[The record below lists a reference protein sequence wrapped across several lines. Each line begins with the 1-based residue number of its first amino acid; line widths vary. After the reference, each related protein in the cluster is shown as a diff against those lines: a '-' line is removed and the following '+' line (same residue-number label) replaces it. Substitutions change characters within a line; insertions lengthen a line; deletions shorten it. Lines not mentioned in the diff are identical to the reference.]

1 MITEQTGDLLKVEAE
16 ALVNPVNCVGTMGK
30 GLALQFRGEFHENYD
45 LYREACGRNEVRLG
59 EMFVYET
66 HFTVLPKY
74 IINFPTKQHWRQP
87 SELRDIK
94 SGLTALVRTVRDRR
108 IKSIAI
114 PRLGCGNG
122 GLKWDSVRPLIVEA
136 FTPMT
141 KIQVLI
147 ISP

>member
-1 MITEQTGDLLKVEAE
+1 MIEELNGDLLQAKAE

-30 GLALQFRGEFHENYD
+30 GLALQFRGEFTENYD
-45 LYREACGRNEVRLG
+45 LYREACNRGEVRIG

-87 SELRDIK
+87 SEMSFIK
-94 SGLTALVRTVRDRR
+94 SGLEALVRTLRDRR
-108 IKSIAI
+108 IKSVAL

-122 GLKWDSVRPLIVEA
+122 GLDWKIVKPLIFAALEPLPKVR
-136 FTPMT
+136 
-141 KIQVLI
+141 VLLY
-147 ISP
+147 SP